1 MKSGMSRRRAL
12 LLPWLCAIRVPNL
25 QAQTAYELEVPGGLI
40 ETVFVNG
47 GFSDAEVVFG
57 WVNRAVKAIAPFY
70 GQFPVPRLRLFVES
84 ARDRRSVFGGVTFGG
99 SPPFINVSVSEQST
113 AKDLADDWILNTAS

>member
-1 MKSGMSRRRAL
+1 MGCTRAATFNGKSG
-12 LLPWLCAIRVPNL
+12 VP
-25 QAQTAYELEVPGGLI
+25 LEVPGGLI
-40 ETVFVNG
+40 EIVFVNG

-57 WVNRAVKAIAPFY
+57 WVNRAVKAISAFY